1 MLIKNLKLESK
12 FNGLLA
18 IVFIIALTIASSLLF
33 GVFEQNAETEITGKA
48 KLIVETMNSVR
59 DYTDSNIEPLLKDRL
74 ETDPAFLPETVPAFA
89 ATEIF
94 QKLRKNEG
102 YRSFFYKEATLN
114 PTNLRDKVDEF
125 EKILVEQFRNEPA
138 TKRLSGFRDLPG
150 GRIFYIARPLKVDKN
165 SCLRC
170 HSTPDRAP
178 KSQITTYG
186 SEHGFGWNLGE
197 IVAAQVVSV
206 PAENVLNKAQDT
218 LKTVM
223 GVLLSVFG
231 AIVLSINYL
240 LRRAV
245 IRPIRHLVRTA
256 EAISLGDLDAEFE
269 HQNKDEIGL
278 LATAF
283 DRMKSSLKIS
293 MSFLDRGEDRSI

>member
-1 MLIKNLKLESK
+1 MFIKNLKLESK
-12 FNGLLA
+12 FNGLLS
-18 IVFIIALTIASSLLF
+18 IVFIIGLTIASSLLF
-33 GVFEQNAETEITGKA
+33 GVFEHNAETEITSQA
-48 KLIVETMNSVR
+48 KLIVQTMNSVR
-59 DYTDSNIEPLLKDRL
+59 DYTSSNIGPLLKDRL
-74 ETDPAFLPETVPAFA
+74 EIEPAFLPETVPAFA
-89 ATEIF
+89 ATEVF
-94 QKLRKNEG
+94 QKLRKNED

-138 TKRLSGFRDLPG
+138 TKKLSGFRDLPG
-150 GRIFYIARPLKVDKN
+150 GRIFYIAHPLTIAKN

-186 SEHGFGWNLGE
+186 SDNGFGWKLGE
-197 IVAAQVVSV
+197 IVAAQVISV
-206 PAENVLNKAQDT
+206 PAENVLNKAQDA

-223 GVLLSVFG
+223 GVLLGVFG
-231 AIVLSINYL
+231 AIVLAINYL

-245 IRPIRHLVRTA
+245 IRPIRSLVRTA
-256 EAISLGDLDAEFE
+256 EAISLGDMDAEFE
-269 HQNKDEIGL
+269 HQNQDEIGL

-283 DRMKSSLKIS
+283 NRMKSSLKIS
-293 MSFLDRGEDRSI
+293 MSFLNRGDN

>member
-1 MLIKNLKLESK
+1 MSIKNLKLESK

-18 IVFIIALTIASSLLF
+18 IVFIIALTLASSLLF
-33 GVFEQNAETEITGKA
+33 GVFQRNAEAEMTGKA

-74 ETDPAFLPETVPAFA
+74 ETDPQFLPETVPAFA

-94 QKLRKNEG
+94 QKLRKNEV

-125 EKILVEQFRNEPA
+125 EKILVEQFRNEPT
-138 TKRLSGFRDLPG
+138 TKKLSGFRDLPS
-150 GRIFYIARPLKVDKN
+150 GRMFYIARPLTVNKS

-186 SEHGFGWNLGE
+186 SDNGYGWTLGE
-197 IVAAQVVSV
+197 IVAAQVVSI
-206 PAENVLNKAQDT
+206 PAEDILNNAQDA

-231 AIVLSINYL
+231 AIVIAINYL

-269 HQNKDEIGL
+269 HHNKDEIGL

>member
-94 QKLRKNEG
+94 QKLRKNEV

-125 EKILVEQFRNEPA
+125 EKILVEQFRNEPT
-138 TKRLSGFRDLPG
+138 TKKLSGFRDLPS
-150 GRIFYIARPLKVDKN
+150 GRMFYIARPLTVNKS